1 MLKTQEEIYKIIIN
15 YQGSF
20 GDDYIEFLYSGDL
33 LNELN
38 ELNLSPEQLKHS
50 GNKFIR
56 IQKSILSFSIFEN
69 EDDFLKISVVERV
82 KSYNGDILIISKKN
96 GNSISYI
103 NNISYINFNKE
114 NSFHFFTNAFYYV
127 VFINFLKSLDNEKE
141 DAFHFIDY
149 FNKDNKKIVLTSLSE
164 KSRIIIKYKNVIPSF
179 SANVDY
185 SKYVIDFLKLFEENN
200 NQITKFL
207 KNSFIEFA
215 SRYDFDNR
223 LPNIFTNLTKII
235 ETALLNFEI
244 YINNLSIDKLKEEY
258 NKYKSKYF
266 NDISDILSKLTQKII
281 GLPIVFATTLFVIN
295 KITND
300 NTDNNSLFLYILIAI
315 IFISS
320 IFINSLLKI
329 HYKDLLSLHLSFT
342 RDYNTLKN
350 NNFFRKYPDEIEDF
364 KDIKDNVD
372 SKISI
377 LKYVTIGYYWLLNL
391 SNLLLIYFILK
402 KVSLNIFDWNTWAIF
417 CGLVSVLILL
427 VIGHL
432 IITYK
437 KDRKSV
443 A

>member
-1 MLKTQEEIYKIIIN
+1 
-15 YQGSF
+15 
-20 GDDYIEFLYSGDL
+20 
-33 LNELN
+33 
-38 ELNLSPEQLKHS
+38 
-50 GNKFIR
+50 
-56 IQKSILSFSIFEN
+56 
-69 EDDFLKISVVERV
+69 
-82 KSYNGDILIISKKN
+82 
-96 GNSISYI
+96 
-103 NNISYINFNKE
+103 
-114 NSFHFFTNAFYYV
+114 
-127 VFINFLKSLDNEKE
+127 
-141 DAFHFIDY
+141 
-149 FNKDNKKIVLTSLSE
+149 
-164 KSRIIIKYKNVIPSF
+164 
-179 SANVDY
+179 
-185 SKYVIDFLKLFEENN
+185 
-200 NQITKFL
+200 
-207 KNSFIEFA
+207 
-215 SRYDFDNR
+215 

-402 KVSLNIFDWNTWAIF
+402 KVNLNIFDWNTWAIF
-417 CGLVSVLILL
+417 CGLVCVLILL